1 MTRQIERSHEPAIQH
16 FDDAVVEDPLGGGIQ
31 IAMDVAAARRWS
43 VDRPFACRA
52 VTKRA
57 RPDEALGAPTAPFS
71 PGFSPRINPTET
83 QAGVFGLSV
92 VGNCGRVWMLESR
105 ETLGT

>member
-1 MTRQIERSHEPAIQH
+1 MTRQIERFREPAIQH

-71 PGFSPRINPTET
+71 PGFSSRINPTET
-83 QAGVFGLSV
+83 QAGVFRLPDSGKADS
-92 VGNCGRVWMLESR
+92 LEGWNR
-105 ETLGT
+105 AKR